1 MRRLPL
7 RRPTPALVIA
17 CIALFISLGGVSWGF
32 ASGTIDSREIRNN
45 SVLGRDIKDSTITTK
60 DLRNNEVRGADIRNS
75 TITGRDV
82 ALDTL
87 GGFDIKESTLGQV
100 PDSARLQGR
109 SASEFVLKQAPAFT
123 ALTVTGGT
131 PGTPA
136 PAIALDGNGYVHL
149 QGTALAPGNGTVF
162 TLPGHASGGRGP
174 VRGLQLRKR
183 ERDLEPLG
191 RLLGRGHAD
200 NAATGDVP
208 STACPS
214 PRRLRGRNARAELRG
229 VYGGWVGRLG
239 KSGSLPSADTEGAIL
254 ASTPPGDWQDSS
266 DKHPLPS
273 RSQRLTRSAAARGAA

>member
-1 MRRLPL
+1 VRRLPL

-45 SVLGRDIKDSTITTK
+45 SVLGKDIKNSTITTS

-136 PAIALDGNGYVHL
+136 PAVALDGNGYVHL
-149 QGTALAPGNGTVF
+149 QGTAVAPGNGTVF
-162 TLPGHASGGRGP
+162 TLPPGTRPAGQSRFVVSNSANGTSNLSIAASG
-174 VRGLQLRKR
+174 VATLS
-183 ERDLEPLG
+183 
-191 RLLGRGHAD
+191 
-200 NAATGDVP
+200 NAATGDV
-208 STACPS
+208 SFDGLSFA
-214 PRRLRGRNARAELRG
+214 A
-229 VYGGWVGRLG
+229 GG
-239 KSGSLPSADTEGAIL
+239 
-254 ASTPPGDWQDSS
+254 
-266 DKHPLPS
+266 
-273 RSQRLTRSAAARGAA
+273 